1 MSSSSDQTFVPQI
14 ANPEDLAFI
23 DFDHERV
30 VIDIPGAMLGY
41 MPFEAPEPVDEDALY
56 DEIEKMR
63 AFGCK
68 SDEPITLE
76 PRPGGRWLVD
86 EQDAVRFTAARKVAG
101 ELISN
106 LFSQKVRNVRFV
118 LLATSYDGKYKAAH
132 NQLNYR
138 AH

>member
-1 MSSSSDQTFVPQI
+1 MSSSSNQTFVPQI

-23 DFDHERV
+23 DFDDDRA
-30 VIDIPGAMLGY
+30 VIDVPGAMLGF
-41 MPFEAPEPVDEDALY
+41 MPFEVPEPVDEDTLD
-56 DEIEKMR
+56 DEIERIR

-86 EQDAVRFTAARKVAG
+86 ADDAARFKAARTVAG
-101 ELISN
+101 EIMSN
-106 LFSQKVRNVRFV
+106 LFSPKVRNVRFV
-118 LLATSYDGKYKAAH
+118 LLATSYDGKFKAAQ
-132 NQLNYR
+132 NQLNFQ

>member
-1 MSSSSDQTFVPQI
+1 MSCSSDQIFVPQI

-23 DFDHERV
+23 DFDQERV
-30 VIDIPGAMLGY
+30 VIDVPGAMLGY
-41 MPFEAPEPVDEDALY
+41 MPFKVPEPVDEDALY
-56 DEIEKMR
+56 DEIEKVR

-86 EQDAVRFTAARKVAG
+86 EHDAARFQAARKVAG
-101 ELISN
+101 DLISN
-106 LFSQKVRNVRFV
+106 RFSQKVRNVRFV
-118 LLATSYDGKYKAAH
+118 LLEISYDGKYKAAH

-138 AH
+138 TH